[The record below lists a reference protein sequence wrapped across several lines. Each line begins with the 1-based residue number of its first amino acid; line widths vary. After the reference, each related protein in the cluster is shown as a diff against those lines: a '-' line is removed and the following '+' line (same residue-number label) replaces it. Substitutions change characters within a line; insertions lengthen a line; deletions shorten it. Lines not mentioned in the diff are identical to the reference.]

1 MKMNIDI
8 DVGIDDVSNS
18 IINELN
24 SSRANHVIKAA
35 EELMRSSSGDQ
46 FLNLYTALA
55 NQLNCEWDPEVPDS
69 VTDAR
74 LELVQAAQDIID
86 REELLQENLAAEE
99 EEEEEEEDETD
110 HEDQD
115 VRRIRHQIEARA
127 KSAGENLEL
136 NDEGILALSGYRVG
150 RTAGLPTSE
159 RRDCIRAAFSSRLPR
174 THEDDKYGQP
184 NSYERK
190 QHLIS
195 VMHFLVRRAE
205 HRRDTYGH
213 DMSRAIREW
222 NQDLA
227 WIRDYL

>member
-24 SSRANHVIKAA
+24 SSKAKHVIKAA

-74 LELVQAAQDIID
+74 RELVQAAQEIID
-86 REELLQENLAAEE
+86 QEELLQENLAAEE
-99 EEEEEEEDETD
+99 EEEVDDTD

-127 KSAGENLEL
+127 RSAGGNLEL
-136 NDEGILALSGYRVG
+136 NEEGILALSGYRVG

-174 THEDDKYGQP
+174 MHGDDKYGQP

-190 QHLIS
+190 QHLIN
-195 VMHFLVRRAE
+195 VMHFLVKSAE